1 MEYEE
6 LTINQLKAAVKK
18 LDEAIKKYREYAA
31 KGNAEAKQKVKK
43 FMHYKKHVLNL
54 IKEKEEEENHDPA
67 EEYA

>member
-6 LTINQLKAAVKK
+6 LTINQLKGAVKK
-18 LDEAIKKYREYAA
+18 LDEAIKKHREYAA
-31 KGNAEAKQKVKK
+31 KGNVEAKQKVKK
-43 FMHYKKHVLNL
+43 YMHYKEYVLNL

>member
-6 LTINQLKAAVKK
+6 MTINQLKAAV
-18 LDEAIKKYREYAA
+18 KKYREYAA

-43 FMHYKKHVLNL
+43 FMHYREHVLNL

>member
-18 LDEAIKKYREYAA
+18 LDEAIKKHREYAA
-31 KGNAEAKQKVKK
+31 KGNVEAKQKVKK
-43 FMHYKKHVLNL
+43 YMYYKEHVLNL

>member
-6 LTINQLKAAVKK
+6 LTINQLKAAVLK

-31 KGNAEAKQKVKK
+31 KGNVEAKQKVKK
-43 FMHYKKHVLNL
+43 FMHYKEYVLNL

>member
-43 FMHYKKHVLNL
+43 FMLL
-54 IKEKEEEENHDPA
+54 
-67 EEYA
+67 

>member
-6 LTINQLKAAVKK
+6 LTINQLKAAVLK

-31 KGNAEAKQKVKK
+31 KGNVEAKQKVKK
-43 FMHYKKHVLNL
+43 YMHYKEHVLNL
-54 IKEKEEEENHDPA
+54 INEKEEEENHDPA

>member
-18 LDEAIKKYREYAA
+18 LDEAIKKHREYAA
-31 KGNAEAKQKVKK
+31 KGNVESKQKVKK
-43 FMHYKKHVLNL
+43 FMHYKEHVLNL

>member
-31 KGNAEAKQKVKK
+31 KGNVEAKQKVKK
-43 FMHYKKHVLNL
+43 FMHYKEHVLNL
-54 IKEKEEEENHDPA
+54 IKDKEEEENHDPA